1 MLPSR
6 KSISIPVSKR
16 LLDLFLTIPG
26 IVILS
31 PLLLVIALLI
41 ILKIGSPILFRQ
53 KRPGY
58 LGKPFWVYKFRT
70 MTNAHDPQGSLLP
83 DSQRITRLGHFLR
96 STSLDELPEMFNVMR
111 GEMSW
116 VGPRPLLMQYLE
128 RYSPEQARR
137 HEVLPGITGWA
148 QINGRN
154 ALTWEEK
161 FNLDIWYIDHW
172 SIWLDIK
179 ILFISI
185 LKVLRRESINQP
197 GQATAEE
204 FMGNHD
210 A

>member
-1 MLPSR
+1 MFAAGTAPS
-6 KSISIPVSKR
+6 IAVSKR
-16 LLDLFLTIPG
+16 LLDIFLSVCGILFLSPVLVLIS
-26 IVILS
+26 ILVG
-31 PLLLVIALLI
+31 LNY
-41 ILKIGSPILFRQ
+41 GTPILFRQ

-58 LGKPFWVYKFRT
+58 HGKPFWVYKFRS
-70 MTNAHDPQGSLLP
+70 MTESRDSQDNLLP
-83 DSQRITRLGHFLR
+83 DAQRLTRLGHLLR
-96 STSLDELPEMFNVMR
+96 TTSLDELPEMFNVLR

-154 ALTWEEK
+154 ALTWDEK
-161 FNLDIWYIDHW
+161 FKLDVWYVDHW
-172 SIWLDIK
+172 SFSLDIR
-179 ILFISI
+179 ILI
-185 LKVLRRESINQP
+185 LSVVKVLKREGINQP

-210 A
+210 T